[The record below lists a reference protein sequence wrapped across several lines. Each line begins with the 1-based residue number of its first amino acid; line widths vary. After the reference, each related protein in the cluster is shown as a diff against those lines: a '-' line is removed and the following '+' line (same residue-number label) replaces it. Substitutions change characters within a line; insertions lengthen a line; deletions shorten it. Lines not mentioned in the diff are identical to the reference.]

1 MCEVEA
7 RGGGGALGGLVVVAV
22 VVYVCVCVCVII
34 RIMHPEFHSDRT

>member
-1 MCEVEA
+1 MRWR
-7 RGGGGALGGLVVVAV
+7 RGEGGGALGGLVVVAV

>member
-7 RGGGGALGGLVVVAV
+7 RGGRGGTGGVGSGGSGSIR
-22 VVYVCVCVCVII
+22 VCVCVII